1 MSQSLEDKNTF
12 ESDLDRQIANS
23 PKDIPGWGVDA
34 DPENDP
40 TYPMK
45 HRNGADYERL
55 NYERPPQQPVTVE
68 VLHSIERPNLTAAF
82 GTTLPPKGVSGAL
95 RRYAFKHSESTYMH
109 WVPLVLAEG
118 AGAEMRSTLGTAV
131 FAGMLGVT
139 LFGIFLTPVFFVTVR
154 RVTEW
159 WGRRTAGGRDPDA
172 PAPPAA

>member
-1 MSQSLEDKNTF
+1 MSQTLEDKNTF

-68 VLHSIERPNLTAAF
+68 VLHSIERPNLTAAGDCSAIGGIVGT
-82 GTTLPPKGVSGAL
+82 GTTICCPLL
-95 RRYAFKHSESTYMH
+95 R
-109 WVPLVLAEG
+109 
-118 AGAEMRSTLGTAV
+118 
-131 FAGMLGVT
+131 
-139 LFGIFLTPVFFVTVR
+139 ICC
-154 RVTEW
+154 
-159 WGRRTAGGRDPDA
+159 
-172 PAPPAA
+172 